1 MKKKTIMLSVAA
13 SMAMSIAERD
23 MRKEFGK
30 DYIPMDA
37 TSVQYEYN
45 PYDLVCTFDD
55 SSDGDSYA

>member
-1 MKKKTIMLSVAA
+1 
-13 SMAMSIAERD
+13 

-55 SSDGDSYA
+55 SSDGDIYA